1 MPLFAEAEV
10 LQGMLQ
16 QEPIIPTVQ
25 RPTRVSEALCSL
37 CAASMNSYVIT
48 LSAETI
54 SRKTDIWVEPPTLK
68 HIFSEDRVA
77 KCMRRSI
84 VH

>member
-1 MPLFAEAEV
+1 
-10 LQGMLQ
+10 
-16 QEPIIPTVQ
+16 
-25 RPTRVSEALCSL
+25 
-37 CAASMNSYVIT
+37 MNYYVIT

-54 SRKTDIWVEPPTLK
+54 SWKTDIWVEPTTLK

-84 VH
+84 VQ

>member
-1 MPLFAEAEV
+1 
-10 LQGMLQ
+10 
-16 QEPIIPTVQ
+16 
-25 RPTRVSEALCSL
+25 
-37 CAASMNSYVIT
+37 MNYDVIT

-54 SRKTDIWVEPPTLK
+54 SRKTDIWVEPPMLK